1 MGQDNNFEDR
11 LNGSGINIAITP
23 EVSADQHISIIKML
37 MCQVARVAGRLTGG
51 DVHAMTRK
59 YIQLLMAVKELGL
72 LDTTRLAG
80 CFELTTGEVALL
92 VDRLV
97 IEPSMDDCPAEPHV
111 LEAKMALNMVAH
123 TAYSATLIMALP
135 MVSPELSR
143 LVADITDPIPVYH
156 PVLPNA
162 NKPAH
167 NAIPHLSVLDP
178 LESWRETSLTDL
190 VAAEDSPTVTLSR
203 DVYLTAPSAP
213 TSGSGGVTDHSTR
226 DLIVGTVV
234 IAAVAIAAYHG
245 VKYLMGDSL
254 DAPVL
259 SDLDTTL

>member
-1 MGQDNNFEDR
+1 MKQANNFEDR

-23 EVSADQHISIIKML
+23 EVATDQRISIIKML
-37 MCQVARVAGRLTGG
+37 MCQVARAAGGLTGG
-51 DVHAMTRK
+51 DIHAMTRK

-80 CFELTTGEVALL
+80 CFELTTDEVALL

-97 IEPSMDDCPAEPHV
+97 IEPNTDDHPDEPHV

-123 TAYSATLIMALP
+123 AAYSATLIMALP

-143 LVADITDPIPVYH
+143 LVADITDPEPVYH

-162 NKPAH
+162 TEPVH
-167 NAIPHLSVLDP
+167 NAIPHV
-178 LESWRETSLTDL
+178 
-190 VAAEDSPTVTLSR
+190 
-203 DVYLTAPSAP
+203 SAVDN
-213 TSGSGGVTDHSTR
+213 SGSGGGEDHSTR
-226 DLIVGTVV
+226 DLIVGAVV
-234 IAAVAIAAYHG
+234 IAAAAIAVYHG
-245 VKYLMGDSL
+245 VKYLAGNSL
-254 DAPVL
+254 DGPVL